1 MMYLFIFEIAYE
13 QHFLLRHQI
22 EKNLLQS
29 ITDKAE
35 SIVINNVQ

>member
-13 QHFLLRHQI
+13 QYFSLRHQI

-29 ITDKAE
+29 MTNQAE
-35 SIVINNVQ
+35 SIVINYVQ